1 MKLQHLKAVV
11 LIASALFISF
21 KGKSQQTTA
30 DSAQLQKTIPF
41 SMRDYKSFRASMK
54 PQVKEMALK
63 QIVGL
68 GEGTHGTAEF
78 YRVRYYITRM
88 LIEDFGFNHVAFEN
102 DVTEVWQF
110 NKKLQKTSDVNALMK
125 KYLLTLWQNEETKQ
139 LFTWIKDFN
148 AKHKNKVSIDGI
160 DYPSQLPDV
169 EMISELLASLNET
182 AFSAALE
189 NLRKAATLQDDA
201 WSGMNKAGYQSDW
214 KLLGS
219 LVKNGYQTADSLEK
233 IFLQKNWN
241 SDTKQGLLLAIGN
254 LKQGFEPF
262 YRTLPE
268 AARDSIMAHN
278 VIQLAKSSQDK
289 IVIWA
294 HNAHLGKTGIYGNAV
309 GGTGG
314 YILKT
319 LPDSYFVLGTS
330 TAEGTFGGTTDARAI
345 NNSPIKPYK
354 LEKPIGGSW
363 EEYFSGGHT
372 ANFYLKTDNF
382 NPAKVEKPLRF
393 VGYGIKSG
401 ASSYDK
407 TNLSDLFD
415 ALLFLKNTHAP
426 TPLK

>member
-11 LIASALFISF
+11 LIASALLISF
-21 KGKSQQTTA
+21 KGKSQHTEPS
-30 DSAQLQKTIPF
+30 SAQLRQTIPF

-54 PQVKEMALK
+54 SQVKEMALK

-110 NKKLQKTSDVNALMK
+110 NKQLKETTDINSLMK

-139 LFTWIKDFN
+139 LFTWIKNFN
-148 AKHKNKVSIDGI
+148 AKRKNKVSIDGI

-169 EMISELLASLNET
+169 EMISELLSSLNEAT
-182 AFSAALE
+182 FSAALE
-189 NLRKAATLQDDA
+189 NLREAATLQDDA
-201 WSGMNKAGYQSDW
+201 WSGMNKAGYKSDW
-214 KLLGS
+214 KLLGR
-219 LVKNGYQTADSLEK
+219 LVKNGYLTADSLEK
-233 IFLQKNWN
+233 IFQQKKWN
-241 SDTKQGLLLAIGN
+241 SDTKQGLLLAIAN

-262 YRTLPE
+262 YRRLPE

-278 VIQLAKSSQDK
+278 VIKLAKSSQDK

-294 HNAHLGKTGIYGNAV
+294 HNAHLGKTGIYGNVV

-319 LPDSYFVLGTS
+319 LPNSYFVLGTA

-354 LEKPIGGSW
+354 LEKPIAGSW
-363 EEYFSGGHT
+363 EEYLSGGRT
-372 ANFYLKTDNF
+372 SNFYLKTDNF

-415 ALLFLKNTHAP
+415 ALLFLKITHAP
-426 TPLK
+426 TPLR